1 LRCRVE
7 LPRMAKV
14 TTLIPANDTS
24 AADWIV
30 AALQTFGASVVSLVP
45 SGYRAYARVFHPAY
59 RFDPHSPRW
68 ETRTPVR
75 WEEIAAAN
83 GTHVHAGMQL
93 CGLTG
98 SQLFNNRPQPD
109 VFDHAPS
116 EGSLPGELAHPLAAV
131 LARHTATP
139 DRCWFAVWNGF
150 GATQADV
157 RSAPT
162 FQVPAR
168 EYHLLTGPIDAVAE
182 NVLDTPWSQSPNLWW
197 PHDHAWCVATEIDLN
212 TTYIGCTEA
221 CLNDMVESPILD
233 ALPIDPT
240 TGISFVS
247 DLVNP
252 TPQATG
258 GNDDAR
264 VE

>member
-1 LRCRVE
+1 
-7 LPRMAKV
+7 MTKV
-14 TTLIPANDTS
+14 TALIPASDTS

-30 AALQTFGASVVSLVP
+30 TALRTFGDSVVSLVP
-45 SGYRAYARVFHPAY
+45 SGYAAYARVFHPAY
-59 RFDPHSPRW
+59 RFDPHSPQPW
-68 ETRTPVR
+68 ETRRPVR

-98 SQLFNNRPQPD
+98 SYPFQQRPQPY

-116 EGSLPGELAHPLAAV
+116 EGSLPTDLAHPLAAM

-139 DRCWFAVWNGF
+139 EQCWFAIWNGF
-150 GATQADV
+150 GATRADV

-162 FQVPAR
+162 FRVPAR
-168 EYHLLTGPIDAVAE
+168 EYHLLTGPIDAIAE
-182 NVLDTPWSQSPNLWW
+182 SVLDPPRSQSPNLSW

-221 CLNDMVESPILD
+221 CRKDILDSPALD
-233 ALPIDPT
+233 ALAVDPAIGIDWA
-240 TGISFVS
+240 S

-252 TPQATG
+252 TPQPPDA
-258 GNDDAR
+258 NDDVR
-264 VE
+264 VG